1 MVFVMQL
8 KLSWLRD
15 KFFKG
20 HKKNLIGFFDQLL
33 YYLYTLDYLSMFVL
47 IYTRTIQEVGSST
60 PLFIILFIGPYIMV
74 KVTHDSI
81 GFTTRIDGKI
91 NTNLYTEILGNELLK
106 ILEYYDYQ
114 IENVY
119 FQQDNDP
126 KYTSKLAKKQ

>member
-1 MVFVMQL
+1 
-8 KLSWLRD
+8 
-15 KFFKG
+15 
-20 HKKNLIGFFDQLL
+20 
-33 YYLYTLDYLSMFVL
+33 MFVL
-47 IYTRTIQEVGSST
+47 IYTITIQEVGSST
-60 PLFIILFIGPYIMV
+60 PLFIILFINSYVMV

-106 ILEYYDYQ
+106 TLEYYNYQ

>member
-1 MVFVMQL
+1 
-8 KLSWLRD
+8 
-15 KFFKG
+15 
-20 HKKNLIGFFDQLL
+20 
-33 YYLYTLDYLSMFVL
+33 
-47 IYTRTIQEVGSST
+47 
-60 PLFIILFIGPYIMV
+60 MV

-119 FQQDNDP
+119 FQQDNDS